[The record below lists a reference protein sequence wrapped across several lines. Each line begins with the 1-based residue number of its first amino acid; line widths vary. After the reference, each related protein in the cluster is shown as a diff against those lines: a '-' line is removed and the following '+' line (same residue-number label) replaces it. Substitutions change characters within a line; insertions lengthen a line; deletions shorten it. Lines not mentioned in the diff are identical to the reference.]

1 MWLKESYIYNINYSS
16 HNIKINDGRWH
27 YICVTWQAKDGR
39 YSFYKDGRNV
49 GSGVIL
55 DSVGKAI
62 PGKGTWV
69 LGQDQDTV
77 GGGFQ
82 DFQTA
87 DGEFTGVNIWDKVL
101 SPFEIVKMSRKCDS
115 GGATGNVKSWADF
128 LSGIQ
133 GNVKMAKPT
142 CC

>member
-1 MWLKESYIYNINYSS
+1 MDVGITFVSPGRLKMVDI
-16 HNIKINDGRWH
+16 HFTRMGGMLH
-27 YICVTWQAKDGR
+27 
-39 YSFYKDGRNV
+39 